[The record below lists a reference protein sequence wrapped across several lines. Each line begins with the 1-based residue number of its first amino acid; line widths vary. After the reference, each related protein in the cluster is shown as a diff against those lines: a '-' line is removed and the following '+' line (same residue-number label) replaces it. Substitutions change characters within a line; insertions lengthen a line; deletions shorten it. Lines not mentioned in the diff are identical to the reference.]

1 MKLHCNFNLKSH
13 FSISGVLLWLCCIFQ
28 HTFLSEHPLGS
39 TSVFIVTSN
48 ISFFGNFKKWS
59 QMRWSSGS
67 LFSSFANRFPFMEK
81 PGKLF
86 TLAKCIKSTCGR
98 VTFYIKMQVNYLVF
112 QTYTNA
118 NLVDGFYII
127 RTLAIN
133 VEEIFV

>member
-1 MKLHCNFNLKSH
+1 
-13 FSISGVLLWLCCIFQ
+13 
-28 HTFLSEHPLGS
+28 
-39 TSVFIVTSN
+39 
-48 ISFFGNFKKWS
+48 
-59 QMRWSSGS
+59 
-67 LFSSFANRFPFMEK
+67 MEK

-133 VEEIFV
+133 MEEIFV